1 MRAKLTESHRRLIK
15 TDYNFDQKMM
25 ASFEQAWSQLGG
37 RFTIHE
43 LLLKFR
49 KLAYDTQAL

>member
-1 MRAKLTESHRRLIK
+1 MTESHRRLIK